1 MHGSPFQGLAFRV
14 ADIRGPQSAGIC
26 GNLRT
31 RKVPAL
37 RVEKS
42 FRRRPLQTGRRMRR
56 PYKDTPPTRAVR
68 RAGGIPWA
76 RFHSACA
83 ALDPELGLTEV

>member
-1 MHGSPFQGLAFRV
+1 MQGLAFRV

-26 GNLRT
+26 RNICGPGKSLRYGSKN
-31 RKVPAL
+31 RSVGGLYKPGDAW
-37 RVEKS
+37 
-42 FRRRPLQTGRRMRR
+42 RR